1 MTHPLDEPYFEWLNG
16 QVCGS
21 RKASHKR
28 YSTLLHILH
37 EKEFTW
43 FVAND
48 DNRAE
53 DGKDLRV
60 EFVNE
65 SELSADHDWLHQY
78 CSFLEMLTALS
89 RNVAFLTDVATEEWF
104 WHFLEILEL
113 ADFNDSSE
121 IPIDLVED
129 ILNTVVWRTYEPN
142 GSGGLFP
149 LRYAHQDQ
157 RKVELWYQMNAYL
170 IENDDY

>member
-1 MTHPLDEPYFEWLNG
+1 
-16 QVCGS
+16 
-21 RKASHKR
+21 
-28 YSTLLHILH
+28 
-37 EKEFTW
+37 
-43 FVAND
+43 
-48 DNRAE
+48 
-53 DGKDLRV
+53 
-60 EFVNE
+60 
-65 SELSADHDWLHQY
+65 
-78 CSFLEMLTALS
+78 MLISLS
-89 RNVAFLTDVATEEWF
+89 RNVAFLTDVAVEKWF